1 MSDTETTPDQLEAEI
16 AAQRA
21 HLADTVDQL
30 SHKLDVKAQAKER
43 LDRVRPQQVAV
54 AVGAVLAVGA
64 LVWWARHR

>member
-1 MSDTETTPDQLEAEI
+1 MSDTDTTPDQLEAEI

-43 LDRVRPQQVAV
+43 LDRVGPQQVAI
-54 AVGAVLAVGA
+54 AVGTVLAVGA

>member
-1 MSDTETTPDQLEAEI
+1 MSDTDTTPDQLEAEI

-43 LDRVRPQQVAV
+43 LDRVGPQQVAI